1 MFADEK
7 GYLVTEMV
15 LEEFTDDEEAEPA
28 AAVEP
33 SPRIPPT
40 IIAAKSKNID
50 KKEGAEKTANKD
62 KEGAT
67 DGAKEKKAAGKKAA
81 PKTNQNKS
89 GGVQKSMTSFFGSKP

>member
-40 IIAAKSKNID
+40 IIAA
-50 KKEGAEKTANKD
+50 
-62 KEGAT
+62 
-67 DGAKEKKAAGKKAA
+67 
-81 PKTNQNKS
+81 
-89 GGVQKSMTSFFGSKP
+89 